1 MSSIKEEDL
10 IIKYEEQQRQ
20 QEEQEPEQIG
30 EDGDEEDEEPEE
42 DGESEDL
49 TISNLEATIAT
60 PIASAPPL
68 NGTSY
73 QTPPQPQPQQ
83 TPATAVM
90 GTGTAKSI
98 ISTSSGDES
107 RKLFQRLWTD
117 EDEIGLLQGFL
128 DFNTQRGT
136 LNSSY
141 HHETGPFYDHIKN
154 RLNLDFNKSQLVEKL
169 RRLKKKYRNVVAR
182 VNSGKDFNF
191 KTPHDQTT
199 FEISRKI
206 WSGSHNCSNIV
217 DETLVIME
225 DDNNNN
231 NNNNNNNESTGNA
244 EIKPNVCVNGNDDK
258 VPRGVM
264 GGVSSTLLRKRGVKR
279 PAEEELM
286 KTCGN
291 KDMESNSVSSVIEET
306 VKSCLTSLF
315 KELINCVMNGQSN
328 AGFFGFNG
336 MGLNPLGAAG
346 KDEVIDEKW
355 RKQQILELEVYS
367 KRVELVQEQI
377 KSALEDLKS
386 TGT

>member
-1 MSSIKEEDL
+1 MSSIIKEEEDL
-10 IIKYEEQQRQ
+10 IIKNHE
-20 QEEQEPEQIG
+20 EEQEPEQIG
-30 EDGDEEDEEPEE
+30 DEEEEEPEE
-42 DGESEDL
+42 DGDGDSEDL
-49 TISNLEATIAT
+49 TISNLDATIAT

-68 NGTSY
+68 NGTPS
-73 QTPPQPQPQQ
+73 QQQQQQQ
-83 TPATAVM
+83 TPTTA
-90 GTGTAKSI
+90 GTMTAKSA
-98 ISTSSGDES
+98 SFSATPSSGGGDEA

-182 VNSGKDFNF
+182 VNSGKEFNF

-217 DETLVIME
+217 DETLLIME
-225 DDNNNN
+225 DDG
-231 NNNNNNNESTGNA
+231 NNNNNNENNVNA
-244 EIKPNVCVNGNDDK
+244 EVKPSGCVNGNEEK
-258 VPRGVM
+258 VVPRVM
-264 GGVSSTLLRKRGVKR
+264 GSVSSIPFRKRGVKR
-279 PAEEELM
+279 AAEEELM
-286 KTCGN
+286 CGN
-291 KDMESNSVSSVIEET
+291 NKSVIEET
-306 VKSCLTSLF
+306 VKSCVAPLI
-315 KELINCVMNGQSN
+315 KELVNCAMNGQCN
-328 AGFFGFNG
+328 VGLLGFNG
-336 MGLNPLGAAG
+336 MGLNSLCGG
-346 KDEVIDEKW
+346 GGGGNKDEVIDEKW
-355 RKQQILELEVYS
+355 RKQQILELEVYA

-386 TGT
+386 TGS

>member
-1 MSSIKEEDL
+1 MSSIKEEEL
-10 IIKYEEQQRQ
+10 IIKDEEQR

-30 EDGDEEDEEPEE
+30 EDGYEEDEEPEKY
-42 DGESEDL
+42 GESEDL

-68 NGTSY
+68 NGKFY
-73 QTPPQPQPQQ
+73 QTPPPQQ
-83 TPATAVM
+83 TPITAAVM

-136 LNSSY
+136 INSSY
-141 HHETGPFYDHIKN
+141 ETGPFYDHIKN

-225 DDNNNN
+225 DDT
-231 NNNNNNNESTGNA
+231 NNNNNESTGNA
-244 EIKPNVCVNGNDDK
+244 ENKANVCVNGNDEK
-258 VPRGVM
+258 VPRMGV
-264 GGVSSTLLRKRGVKR
+264 VSSTPLRKRGVKR

-286 KTCGN
+286 KTFGS
-291 KDMESNSVSSVIEET
+291 KEMESNSVTSVIEET
-306 VKSCLTSLF
+306 VKSCLTPLF
-315 KELINCVMNGQSN
+315 KELVNCAMNGHCN
-328 AGFFGFNG
+328 VGLLGFNG
-336 MGLNPLGAAG
+336 MGLNPLGG
-346 KDEVIDEKW
+346 SKDEVIDEKW
-355 RKQQILELEVYS
+355 RKQQILELEVYL

-386 TGT
+386 TSS

>member
-1 MSSIKEEDL
+1 MSSIKEEKL
-10 IIKYEEQQRQ
+10 IKDDEEQR
-20 QEEQEPEQIG
+20 QEEQEPEQIV
-30 EDGDEEDEEPEE
+30 EDGDEEDEEPED

-49 TISNLEATIAT
+49 TISNLEAKTIAT
-60 PIASAPPL
+60 PIASALPL
-68 NGTSY
+68 NGKSY
-73 QTPPQPQPQQ
+73 QTPPPPQQ
-83 TPATAVM
+83 TPTTAAAM

-225 DDNNNN
+225 DDNT
-231 NNNNNNNESTGNA
+231 NNNNNESTGNA
-244 EIKPNVCVNGNDDK
+244 ENKTNVCVNGNDEK
-258 VPRGVM
+258 VSRVM
-264 GGVSSTLLRKRGVKR
+264 GAVSSTLLHKRGVKR
-279 PAEEELM
+279 HAEEELM
-286 KTCGN
+286 KTFGN
-291 KDMESNSVSSVIEET
+291 KEMESNSVSSVIEET
-306 VKSCLTSLF
+306 VKSCLTPLF
-315 KELINCVMNGQSN
+315 KELVTCAMNGQCN
-328 AGFFGFNG
+328 VGLLGFNG
-336 MGLNPLGAAG
+336 MGLNPLGG
-346 KDEVIDEKW
+346 SKDEVIDEKW

-386 TGT
+386 TGS